1 MGLSG
6 ISIFSHCR
14 LEIPPIEQAQE
25 WRLDPAGFLA
35 VPPSLPSFGFS
46 FVVLTAT
53 SGTAFAALVRGETE
67 VSDCSLRGYHG
78 RQIDARKGITQALE

>member
-14 LEIPPIEQAQE
+14 LEIPPIEQALE

-35 VPPSLPSFGFS
+35 VPPSSPSFGFS
-46 FVVLTAT
+46 FVVLTAA

-67 VSDCSLRGYHG
+67 VSDCSLRAYHG
-78 RQIDARKGITQALE
+78 RQIDARKEITQALE